1 MKTPEQ
7 RKTQSLFLG
16 FIGAVLMMTG
26 GLIMKNLDAIGVL
39 LVIIALV
46 IHFRARSEEK
56 QSAIDSQSIKSKRDD
71 VIKSKNEPIDSSIEE
86 ERAEL
91 QRQWELDEME
101 KKGLLDD

>member
-26 GLIMKNLDAIGVL
+26 GLVMKNLDAIGVL
-39 LVIIALV
+39 LIIIALV

-56 QSAIDSQSIKSKRDD
+56 NQQ
-71 VIKSKNEPIDSSIEE
+71 
-86 ERAEL
+86 
-91 QRQWELDEME
+91 
-101 KKGLLDD
+101 